1 LSGVS
6 GCSVPHDGSTHENG
20 SRDAAV
26 ADVDEERIL
35 ASDFV
40 VATLANFANAF
51 GMQMLVATLPVYVM
65 SLGGSQA
72 DAGLVSGAVAFTAL
86 LFRPFVG
93 WLTDAWRRRPLVLI
107 GTSCYGLASVVYL
120 LASSIP
126 LLVLGRFVH
135 GFGLSCYT
143 TAANAYVADIAPL
156 RRRAEAMGLFSAAQA
171 VGLIIGPVIGFM
183 LVGSIGFQR
192 LFYFSGGLAFTAFLI
207 SLFARERRQPGAST
221 RQPWS
226 PRTGIV
232 AVDALPVAWTALCM
246 GMGFGTV
253 NAFIAIFAQ
262 PRGVANPGFYF
273 TVQAIALLISRT
285 FTGRAA
291 DRHGRANVIIPGIL
305 LMAAALLLLPLAHG
319 FPCFAISAALFG
331 LGFGTA
337 QPATMALL
345 IDRVRPEQRGLATS
359 TYFTGFDA
367 GISIGSILL
376 GMVSQKW
383 GFGAMWP
390 LAAACTLM
398 GLAGIRGDR
407 HRPTLPTPD
416 PGRPQESRDQR

>member
-1 LSGVS
+1 MTSTAKESGR
-6 GCSVPHDGSTHENG
+6 DGNGSAHGGG
-20 SRDAAV
+20 SRDAV
-26 ADVDEERIL
+26 AIGCGKDRL
-35 ASDFV
+35 FTSDFLFT
-40 VATLANFANAF
+40 TLANFVNAF
-51 GMQMLVATLPVYVM
+51 GMQMLVATLPVYVI

-107 GTSCYGLASVVYL
+107 GTSCYGLASMVYL
-120 LASSIP
+120 LAGSIP

-156 RRRAEAMGLFSAAQA
+156 RRRGEAMGLFSAAQA
-171 VGLIIGPVIGFM
+171 VGLIVGPVIGFM
-183 LVGSIGFQR
+183 LVGSIGFR
-192 LFYFSGGLAFTAFLI
+192 HLFYFSGGLAFTAFLI
-207 SLFARERRQPGAST
+207 SLFARERRQPWEIK

-232 AVDALPVAWTALCM
+232 VVDALPVAWTALCM

-262 PRGVANPGFYF
+262 SRGVQNPGFYF
-273 TVQAIALLISRT
+273 MVQAIALLVSRT
-285 FTGRAA
+285 FAGRLA
-291 DRHGRANVIIPGIL
+291 DQYGRRIVIIPGII
-305 LMAAALLLLPLAHG
+305 LMAVALVLLPLAHG
-319 FPCFAISAALFG
+319 FDYFVIAASLFG

-345 IDRVRPEQRGLATS
+345 IDRVRQEQRGLATS

-376 GMVSQKW
+376 GMVSQDW
-383 GFGAMWP
+383 GFGVMWP
-390 LAAACTLM
+390 LAAACTLL
-398 GLAGIRGDR
+398 GLAGLMADR
-407 HRPTLPTPD
+407 HHSSSTA
-416 PGRPQESRDQR
+416 Q